1 MSQPFKLFRIQGIDS
16 QLDQARL
23 KLLKIENELRDD
35 AALLQAQAL
44 MNAADRKLAEAKKS
58 LRSIED
64 EVQTQEVK
72 VEQAEAALYGGK
84 VRNPKELQDL
94 EKESASIKKYISTLE
109 DRQLDIMMALE
120 EADAEHQTAH
130 RELQR
135 VLDEKATRD
144 SLLRAE
150 QANLIKEVER
160 LETERQH
167 SITGLPPEDLQQYE
181 LLRKSRKG
189 VAVARI
195 TENACSACG
204 STLTPALVQAA
215 HSPTQLV
222 KCSFC
227 GRILYAG

>member
-23 KLLKIENELRDD
+23 KLQKIENELRDD
-35 AALLQAQAL
+35 AALQQAQAL
-44 MNAADRKLAEAKKS
+44 MDAADRKLAEAKKS
-58 LRSIED
+58 LRSIEA
-64 EVQTQEVK
+64 EVQSQEVK

-109 DRQLDIMMALE
+109 DRQLDMMMALE
-120 EADAEHQTAH
+120 EAEAEHQTAH
-130 RELQR
+130 RELQS

-150 QANLIKEVER
+150 QANLIKEFER

-167 SITGLPPEDLQQYE
+167 SITGLPQDDLQQYE

-195 TENACSACG
+195 TDNACSACG